1 MINMAAMAAD
11 ALGRLLGDEFRNTFG
26 SGHPDARRGWPRL
39 AGSPWSVWRAAT
51 PCITPLS
58 TRFSSRW
65 SGSMRSERDL
75 PRKMILGEV
84 AGVDFEVSHKAQG
97 FA

>member
-1 MINMAAMAAD
+1 
-11 ALGRLLGDEFRNTFG
+11 
-26 SGHPDARRGWPRL
+26 
-39 AGSPWSVWRAAT
+39 
-51 PCITPLS
+51 
-58 TRFSSRW
+58 
-65 SGSMRSERDL
+65 MRSERDL